1 MLRRLCN
8 FRYFY
13 FLSLPR
19 KGWENKNL
27 LLVLFVACF
36 FFFFSTRK
44 YTKHTEKCGKDN
56 PHVCAQHPSLTNANI
71 ILHLIQIFKS

>member
-8 FRYFY
+8 FRFFY

-19 KGWENKNL
+19 KGWKNKTFYWCCL
-27 LLVLFVACF
+27 WLVLFF
-36 FFFFSTRK
+36 FLTRK

-56 PHVCAQHPSLTNANI
+56 PHVCAHHPYLTNANI

>member
-1 MLRRLCN
+1 MGKQKPSIGVVC
-8 FRYFY
+8 
-13 FLSLPR
+13 
-19 KGWENKNL
+19 G
-27 LLVLFVACF
+27 LFFF